1 MESRSTF
8 SPIFGNRRLAGQS
21 TERLAAY
28 AQRKQSRKPVKRHRY
43 KKSVRVTVSIL
54 SSLMVVVS
62 VLLMT
67 AGGYVMH
74 AMNLIVGDEEIDGN
88 YVDSLPPDDEDPD
101 VSIDTSFNPSD
112 YDKSEVSKITL
123 RGNTK
128 DVTNLLLLGIDARTM
143 KERGR
148 SDSMII
154 VTINKKNKTIKLS
167 SLLRDTAVTIPGR
180 DKNGDGQ
187 DDYAK
192 LNAAYAYGGFNLL
205 SKTIEQNFRLKID
218 KYVGVNFVVFPI
230 AVDAMGGI
238 DIYMTAKEASKVCA
252 PGQKL
257 EDWERGFK
265 KIGTESKVYHLN
277 GYQALQYSRIRHIDS
292 DFNRTGRQRKVIEQL
307 IVKAKTM
314 SFGTLNTILNQVLPQ
329 VATNMSG
336 DELMGYAL
344 NAGSYANYAID
355 TSFHLPENG
364 KYKGWTLPGGGASL
378 RLTDPVE
385 SVKSLHEWI
394 YS

>member
-1 MESRSTF
+1 MRKENNPESRH
-8 SPIFGNRRLAGQS
+8 
-21 TERLAAY
+21 AAP
-28 AQRKQSRKPVKRHRY
+28 KGGKPVKRHRY

-385 SVKSLHEWI
+385 SVKSLHEMDLQLI
-394 YS
+394 QTDKKPSGFRCAPF

>member
-1 MESRSTF
+1 MRKENNPESRH
-8 SPIFGNRRLAGQS
+8 
-21 TERLAAY
+21 AAP
-28 AQRKQSRKPVKRHRY
+28 KGGKPVKRHRY

-257 EDWERGFK
+257 EGWERGFK

>member
-1 MESRSTF
+1 MRKENNPESRH
-8 SPIFGNRRLAGQS
+8 
-21 TERLAAY
+21 AAP
-28 AQRKQSRKPVKRHRY
+28 KGGKPVKRHRY

-101 VSIDTSFNPSD
+101 VSIDTSFNPRD

>member
-1 MESRSTF
+1 MRKENNPESRH
-8 SPIFGNRRLAGQS
+8 
-21 TERLAAY
+21 AAP
-28 AQRKQSRKPVKRHRY
+28 KGGKPVKRHRY

-252 PGQKL
+252 QGVPSQRLSGPAV
-257 EDWERGFK
+257 FPH
-265 KIGTESKVYHLN
+265 SAY
-277 GYQALQYSRIRHIDS
+277 
-292 DFNRTGRQRKVIEQL
+292 RQRFQPHRPPAQGHRAADCQGQDHELRHLEYHPEPGAAPGGDQHVGRRADGLCPQRGQLRQLCHRHQLPPAGKRQVQGLDAAGRRRVPAADRSGGIGQEPARMDLQL
-307 IVKAKTM
+307 IQTDKK
-314 SFGTLNTILNQVLPQ
+314 P
-329 VATNMSG
+329 SG
-336 DELMGYAL
+336 FRCAP
-344 NAGSYANYAID
+344 
-355 TSFHLPENG
+355 F
-364 KYKGWTLPGGGASL
+364 
-378 RLTDPVE
+378 
-385 SVKSLHEWI
+385 
-394 YS
+394 

>member
-1 MESRSTF
+1 MRKENNPESRH
-8 SPIFGNRRLAGQS
+8 
-21 TERLAAY
+21 AAP
-28 AQRKQSRKPVKRHRY
+28 KGGKPVKRHRY

-74 AMNLIVGDEEIDGN
+74 AMNLIVGDDEIDGN

>member
-1 MESRSTF
+1 MRKENNPESRH
-8 SPIFGNRRLAGQS
+8 
-21 TERLAAY
+21 AAP
-28 AQRKQSRKPVKRHRY
+28 KGGKPVKRHRY

-344 NAGSYANYAID
+344 NAGSNANYAID

>member
-1 MESRSTF
+1 MRKENNPESRH
-8 SPIFGNRRLAGQS
+8 
-21 TERLAAY
+21 AAP
-28 AQRKQSRKPVKRHRY
+28 KGGKPVKRHRY

-192 LNAAYAYGGFNLL
+192 LHAAYAYGGFNLL

>member
-1 MESRSTF
+1 MRKENNPESRH
-8 SPIFGNRRLAGQS
+8 
-21 TERLAAY
+21 AAP
-28 AQRKQSRKPVKRHRY
+28 KGGKPVKRHRY

-265 KIGTESKVYHLN
+265 KIGTESKVYHLH

>member
-1 MESRSTF
+1 MRKENNPESRH
-8 SPIFGNRRLAGQS
+8 
-21 TERLAAY
+21 AAP
-28 AQRKQSRKPVKRHRY
+28 KGGKPVKRHRY

-364 KYKGWTLPGGGASL
+364 KYKGLDAAGRRRVPAADRSRGIGQEPARMDL
-378 RLTDPVE
+378 QLIQTDKKP
-385 SVKSLHEWI
+385 SGFRCAPF
-394 YS
+394 

>member
-1 MESRSTF
+1 MRKENNPESRH
-8 SPIFGNRRLAGQS
+8 
-21 TERLAAY
+21 AAP
-28 AQRKQSRKPVKRHRY
+28 KGGKPVKRHRY

-143 KERGR
+143 KGRGR

>member
-1 MESRSTF
+1 MRKENNPESRH
-8 SPIFGNRRLAGQS
+8 
-21 TERLAAY
+21 AAP
-28 AQRKQSRKPVKRHRY
+28 KGGKPVKRHRY

-355 TSFHLPENG
+355 TSFHLPGNG

>member
-1 MESRSTF
+1 MRKENNPESRH
-8 SPIFGNRRLAGQS
+8 
-21 TERLAAY
+21 AAP
-28 AQRKQSRKPVKRHRY
+28 KGGKPVKRHRY

-257 EDWERGFK
+257 EDWERGFI

>member
-1 MESRSTF
+1 MRKENNPESRH
-8 SPIFGNRRLAGQS
+8 
-21 TERLAAY
+21 AAP
-28 AQRKQSRKPVKRHRY
+28 KGGKPVKRHRY

-378 RLTDPVE
+378 WLTDPVE

>member
-1 MESRSTF
+1 MRKENNPESRH
-8 SPIFGNRRLAGQS
+8 
-21 TERLAAY
+21 AAP
-28 AQRKQSRKPVKRHRY
+28 KGGKPVKRHRY

-143 KERGR
+143 MERGR

>member
-1 MESRSTF
+1 MRKENNPESRH
-8 SPIFGNRRLAGQS
+8 
-21 TERLAAY
+21 AAP
-28 AQRKQSRKPVKRHRY
+28 KGGKPVKRHRY

-154 VTINKKNKTIKLS
+154 VSINKKNKTIKLS

>member
-1 MESRSTF
+1 MRKENTPESRH
-8 SPIFGNRRLAGQS
+8 
-21 TERLAAY
+21 AAP
-28 AQRKQSRKPVKRHRY
+28 KGGKPVKRHRY

>member
-1 MESRSTF
+1 MRKENNPESRH
-8 SPIFGNRRLAGQS
+8 
-21 TERLAAY
+21 AAP
-28 AQRKQSRKPVKRHRY
+28 KGGKPVKRHRY

-128 DVTNLLLLGIDARTM
+128 DVTNLLLLGIEARTM

>member
-1 MESRSTF
+1 MCGKSDRLQSACPCYDKGNAPSVQAHRSYGKPFDLFPHFRQSAAGRT
-8 SPIFGNRRLAGQS
+8 INRKVGCICAKKTIPNLGTR
-21 TERLAAY
+21 RPRAA
-28 AQRKQSRKPVKRHRY
+28 SPVKRHRY

-329 VATNMSG
+329 VATICR
-336 DELMGYAL
+336 A
-344 NAGSYANYAID
+344 
-355 TSFHLPENG
+355 TS
-364 KYKGWTLPGGGASL
+364 
-378 RLTDPVE
+378 
-385 SVKSLHEWI
+385 
-394 YS
+394 

>member
-1 MESRSTF
+1 MRKENNPESRH
-8 SPIFGNRRLAGQS
+8 
-21 TERLAAY
+21 AAP
-28 AQRKQSRKPVKRHRY
+28 KGGKPVKRHRN

-218 KYVGVNFVVFPI
+218 KYVGVNF
-230 AVDAMGGI
+230 
-238 DIYMTAKEASKVCA
+238 
-252 PGQKL
+252 
-257 EDWERGFK
+257 
-265 KIGTESKVYHLN
+265 
-277 GYQALQYSRIRHIDS
+277 
-292 DFNRTGRQRKVIEQL
+292 GR
-307 IVKAKTM
+307 
-314 SFGTLNTILNQVLPQ
+314 LP
-329 VATNMSG
+329 
-336 DELMGYAL
+336 LR
-344 NAGSYANYAID
+344 
-355 TSFHLPENG
+355 
-364 KYKGWTLPGGGASL
+364 WTLWAAS
-378 RLTDPVE
+378 TF
-385 SVKSLHEWI
+385 I
-394 YS
+394 

>member
-1 MESRSTF
+1 MRKENNPESRH
-8 SPIFGNRRLAGQS
+8 
-21 TERLAAY
+21 AAP
-28 AQRKQSRKPVKRHRY
+28 KGGKPVKRHRY

-385 SVKSLHEWI
+385 SVKSLHEWV

>member
-1 MESRSTF
+1 MRKENNPESRH
-8 SPIFGNRRLAGQS
+8 
-21 TERLAAY
+21 AAP
-28 AQRKQSRKPVKRHRY
+28 KGGKPVKRHRY

-277 GYQALQYSRIRHIDS
+277 DYQALQYSRIRHIDS

>member
-1 MESRSTF
+1 MRKENNPESRH
-8 SPIFGNRRLAGQS
+8 
-21 TERLAAY
+21 AAP
-28 AQRKQSRKPVKRHRY
+28 KGGKPVKRHRS

>member
-1 MESRSTF
+1 MRKENNPESRH
-8 SPIFGNRRLAGQS
+8 
-21 TERLAAY
+21 AAP
-28 AQRKQSRKPVKRHRY
+28 KGGKPVKRHRY

-180 DKNGDGQ
+180 DKTGDGQ

>member
-1 MESRSTF
+1 MRKENNPESRH
-8 SPIFGNRRLAGQS
+8 
-21 TERLAAY
+21 AAP
-28 AQRKQSRKPVKRHRY
+28 KGGKPVKRHRY

-218 KYVGVNFVVFPI
+218 KYVGGNFVVFPI

>member
-1 MESRSTF
+1 MRKENNPESRH
-8 SPIFGNRRLAGQS
+8 
-21 TERLAAY
+21 AAP
-28 AQRKQSRKPVKRHRY
+28 KGGKPVKRHRY

-355 TSFHLPENG
+355 TSFHLPEKG
-364 KYKGWTLPGGGASL
+364 KYRGWKLPDGGASL
-378 RLTDPVE
+378 QLTDPVE

>member
-1 MESRSTF
+1 MRKENNPESRH
-8 SPIFGNRRLAGQS
+8 
-21 TERLAAY
+21 AAP
-28 AQRKQSRKPVKRHRY
+28 KGGKPVKRHRY

-238 DIYMTAKEASKVCA
+238 DIDMTAKEASKVCA